1 MVLDLFCI
9 ILASL
14 TRLFKNEKF
23 HSAVEKITIDRY
35 LDCQKATNSIDNQIV
50 NVFSDESAIKTIFF
64 EKQANGRE
72 Q

>member
-9 ILASL
+9 ILAFL

-35 LDCQKATNSIDNQIV
+35 LDCQKTTTSMDNQIV
-50 NVFSDESAIKTIFF
+50 DVFSDESAIKTIFL
-64 EKQANGRE
+64 KK
-72 Q
+72 